1 MLHEPRAAARLE
13 AVAAVPIRF
22 YFDYVSHNAYLAFT
36 QLERIS
42 ARYGRGFELHPVL
55 FAGLL
60 NRHGQLGPAEV
71 PPKARWMML
80 DVVRKARR
88 LGVPFAPPASHP
100 WNPLLSLRVSHAA
113 LAPDERMRLVGALF
127 RAAWAESADV
137 SNPRAVARALRAA
150 GFDGDALV
158 AWAAGDDAK
167 RRLREATDAAL
178 DEGVFGVPT
187 CLADEGLF
195 WGFDDLAHL
204 ELALDGRDPLLPGDA
219 ERFTRYAAS
228 AARARKDAS

>member
-1 MLHEPRAAARLE
+1 
-13 AVAAVPIRF
+13 VAAPIRF

-36 QLERIS
+36 QLDRIS
-42 ARYGRGFELHPVL
+42 LRHGRGFELCPVL

-88 LGVPFAPPASHP
+88 FGVPLAPPASHP
-100 WNPLLSLRVSHAA
+100 WNPLLSLRVSHAP
-113 LAPDERMRLVGALF
+113 LAPEERARLVGTVF
-127 RAAWAESADV
+127 KAAWAESVDV
-137 SNPRAVARALRAA
+137 ASERELGRALRSA
-150 GFDGDALV
+150 GFDADGLLAFARGDE
-158 AWAAGDDAK
+158 AK
-167 RRLREATDAAL
+167 RRLRETTDAAL

-187 CLADEGLF
+187 CIADERLF

-204 ELALDGRDPLLPGDA
+204 ELHLSGRDPLLPGDD
-219 ERFTRYAAS
+219 ERFTSYAAG
-228 AARARKDAS
+228 ATRARK